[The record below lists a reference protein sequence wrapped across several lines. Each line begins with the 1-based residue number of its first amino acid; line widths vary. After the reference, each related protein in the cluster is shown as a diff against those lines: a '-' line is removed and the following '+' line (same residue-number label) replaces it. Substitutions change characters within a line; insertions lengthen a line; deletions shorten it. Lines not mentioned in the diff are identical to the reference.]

1 MQPAGVNPETLA
13 AGTRVAKKAGMAVAW
28 FYGGML
34 ALGLAAIIAITILQ
48 GAGVGR
54 DDAQGVVGIIMIA
67 AGAGLWGWRKW
78 L

>member
-1 MQPAGVNPETLA
+1 
-13 AGTRVAKKAGMAVAW
+13 MAVAW

-54 DDAQGVVGIIMIA
+54 DDAQGVVGILLIA

>member
-1 MQPAGVNPETLA
+1 
-13 AGTRVAKKAGMAVAW
+13 MAVAW